1 MNAPIAL
8 AAAGGALSAATRAP
22 WRRDPVV
29 ALFET
34 LLGAAQGGLM
44 QLARDQARAWAT
56 DLTQH
61 LRRIEANARTRA
73 ADPEAGFWQ
82 KLGHHLVALLSRL
95 GIQVTTHFARLPAPT
110 R

>member
-1 MNAPIAL
+1 MTAPIAL
-8 AAAGGALSAATRAP
+8 AAASGALSAATRAP

-29 ALFET
+29 ALLET

-44 QLARDQARAWAT
+44 QLARDLARAWAT

-61 LRRIEANARTRA
+61 LRRIEANARARA
-73 ADPEAGFWQ
+73 ADPEAGFWH
-82 KLGHHLVALLSRL
+82 KLGHHMMALLSLL
-95 GIQVTTHFARLPAPT
+95 GIHVVKHFAGLPAPT